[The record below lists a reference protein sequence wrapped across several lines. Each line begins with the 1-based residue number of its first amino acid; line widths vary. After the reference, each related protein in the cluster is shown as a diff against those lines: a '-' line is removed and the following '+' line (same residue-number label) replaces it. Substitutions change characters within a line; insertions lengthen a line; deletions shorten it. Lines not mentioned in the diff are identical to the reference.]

1 MKNWSIKDIPDL
13 TGKSAIVTG
22 ATGGLGYE
30 TALELAGSGADVIVA
45 ARNPTKG
52 DTALESIRQKYPH
65 AQVRFELLDLASL
78 KSAHDFARRMDS
90 QLSKLDILVNN
101 AGVMSLPRR
110 IITEDGFEQ
119 QTGINYLCHFALT
132 AELMPLLMKAAQ
144 PRVVNVS
151 SILARR
157 GTIQFDNLL
166 FEKHYSPNPPYW
178 QSKLAMLM
186 FSLELQRHSDLSG
199 WGITSIAAHPGYART
214 DLIENGPGTKILSRR
229 LGEII
234 KPFISQSAA
243 QGALPQLY
251 AATSPD
257 AKPAGYY
264 GPDGVM
270 EMKGRVSNAL
280 IVDKAKNPRDL
291 ERLWE
296 LSVELTGAQWPPITN
311 T

>member
-1 MKNWSIKDIPDL
+1 MKGWSINDIPDL
-13 TGKSAIVTG
+13 TGLTAIVTG

-30 TALELAGSGADVIVA
+30 TALELAGADADVIVA

-52 DTALESIRQKYPH
+52 KAALESIRQKYPH
-65 AQVRFELLDLASL
+65 AKARFELLDLASL
-78 KSAHDFARRMDS
+78 KSVHEFAQRMS
-90 QLSKLDILVNN
+90 VQLDKLDILVNN
-101 AGVMSLPRR
+101 AGVMSLQKR
-110 IITEDGFEQ
+110 IVTEDGFEM
-119 QTGINYLCHFALT
+119 QTGVNYLSHFVLT
-132 AELMPLLMKAAQ
+132 ADLMPLLMKSAH
-144 PRVVNVS
+144 PRVINVS

-157 GTIQFDNLL
+157 GTIRFNDLL

-186 FSLELQRHSDLSG
+186 FSLELQRRSNLNG
-199 WGITSIAAHPGYART
+199 WDISSIAAHPGYART
-214 DLIENGPGTKILSRR
+214 DLIANGPGTKILSRR

-264 GPDGVM
+264 GPDGM
-270 EMKGRVSNAL
+270 LEMKGQVSNAL
-280 IVDKAKNPRDL
+280 IVDKASNPRDL
-291 ERLWE
+291 KRLWE
-296 LSVELTGAQWPPITN
+296 LSIELTGAEWPSN
-311 T
+311 